1 MDIKKLI
8 YKNAALSG
16 DYPEFKIE
24 EAPDNPLETF
34 YEWFGQ
40 AVDAEVL
47 EPSAFVFST
56 ADSEG
61 APSARIVNLRDMDA
75 DGFIIGSNS
84 ESRKGRDLA
93 DNKNAAMTFYWREVW
108 RQIRITGSVEIA
120 EEEENREDFM
130 RRNDTSKALSIIARQ
145 SEMLGSMDEL
155 EREMQRARELVE
167 TDKEAYETWTLY
179 KVIPE
184 KMEFFQACK
193 DLAHTRLEYE
203 KGRDGWHRR
212 LLWP

>member
-93 DNKNAAMTFYWREVW
+93 DNKNAAMTFYWREVG
-108 RQIRITGSVEIA
+108 RQIRI
-120 EEEENREDFM
+120 
-130 RRNDTSKALSIIARQ
+130 
-145 SEMLGSMDEL
+145 
-155 EREMQRARELVE
+155 
-167 TDKEAYETWTLY
+167 
-179 KVIPE
+179 
-184 KMEFFQACK
+184 
-193 DLAHTRLEYE
+193 
-203 KGRDGWHRR
+203 
-212 LLWP
+212 

>member
-8 YKNAALSG
+8 YKNPALSG

-24 EAPDNPLETF
+24 DAPDSPLETF
-34 YEWFGQ
+34 YDWFGH

-56 ADSEG
+56 ADAEG
-61 APSARIVNLRDMDA
+61 VPSARIVNLRDMDA
-75 DGFIIGSNS
+75 EGFIIGSNS
-84 ESRKGRDLA
+84 ESLKGQNLEH
-93 DNKNAAMTFYWREVW
+93 NKNAAMTFYWGEVG
-108 RQIRITGSVEIA
+108 RQIRIAGRVEIA
-120 EEEENREDFM
+120 EDEENREDFI

-155 EREMQRARELVE
+155 DREMRRAVELVK
-167 TDKEAYETWTLY
+167 TDKEAYKTWTLY

-184 KMEFFQACK
+184 KMEFFQARN
-193 DLAHTRLEYE
+193 DLAHIRLEYE
-203 KGRDGWHRR
+203 KSHGQWSKH

>member
-1 MDIKKLI
+1 
-8 YKNAALSG
+8 
-16 DYPEFKIE
+16 
-24 EAPDNPLETF
+24 ETF

-93 DNKNAAMTFYWREVW
+93 DNKNAAMTFYWREVG

-145 SEMLGSMDEL
+145 SEMLGSRDES
-155 EREMQRARELVE
+155 EQKMQHLVELVE
-167 TDKEAYETWTLY
+167 TDKEAYEIWKLD
-179 KVIPE
+179 KEIPE
-184 KMEFFQACK
+184 TMAFSKAHK
-193 DLAHTRLEYE
+193 DLGHTRLDY
-203 KGRDGWHRR
+203 KTRRDGWHRR